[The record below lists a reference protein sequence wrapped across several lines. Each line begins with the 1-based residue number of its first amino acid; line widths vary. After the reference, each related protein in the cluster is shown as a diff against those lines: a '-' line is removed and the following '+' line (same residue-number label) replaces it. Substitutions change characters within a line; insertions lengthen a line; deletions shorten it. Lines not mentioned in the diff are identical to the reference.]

1 MSNVF
6 ADLWGL
12 VKKGA
17 NKAGEFAKNNPIA
30 TAAGAGA
37 AVGGGIGWVSGN
49 RHGKKKAAKAA
60 KPTPKKKGK
69 KEEDDDED

>member
-12 VKKGA
+12 IKKG
-17 NKAGEFAKNNPIA
+17 AKNNPVA
-30 TAAGAGA
+30 TAAGVGA

-69 KEEDDDED
+69 KEEEDDDDD